1 MVGFFITGS
10 EKMETKHMNKTNNSA
25 APRRARLH
33 TAFRAKAAC
42 LLGAASLAWLAG
54 CAPMHTTQSGA
65 VGINRAQYM
74 SSLVPEQQLQ
84 AEAASQYTQLIQQ
97 ARAQKALNPSAAQ
110 TQRVRNISQRLIR
123 QVGVFRPDAAGWKWE
138 VNVLQSKEVN
148 AWCMPG
154 GKIAVYSGLI
164 QQLKATDDELAAVI
178 GHEIAHALREHA
190 RERVSQQ
197 MATGVGLSILAAV
210 TGSQATTDLGGKLS
224 EVMFTLPNSRTHE
237 TEADL
242 MGVELAARAGYD
254 PRAAVTLWQK
264 MAALGGGG
272 QPEFL
277 STHPS
282 ASTRIAELERIAEQM
297 MPLYRQ
303 AGGKR

>member
-1 MVGFFITGS
+1 
-10 EKMETKHMNKTNNSA
+10 MNTTNNSA
-25 APRRARLH
+25 SPRRRAGFR

-65 VGINRAQYM
+65 VGINRTQYM

-110 TQRVRNISQRLIR
+110 TRRVRNISQRLIR
-123 QVGVFRPDAAGWKWE
+123 QVGVFRPDAANWKWE

-254 PRAAVTLWQK
+254 PRAAVTLWRK